1 MIKNKQYSY
10 YFYYCF
16 LFAIFFIFFSQV
28 HPLLPFD
35 NDDWKYAGLARVP
48 YPTFSTWNPTK
59 ILPECLQPLAGM
71 IAAYIVSPI
80 LGDYITALV
89 ITHSIV
95 ISLFII
101 IYFYSIQKLLS
112 WKFNISPYSG
122 FCIISVLI
130 LLHFIVLKTRPSN
143 NDHLFY
149 SPDVNCYYNYIVPN
163 MLCAS
168 VTMWLMRY
176 DFKDIKSNTI
186 RCGFCFMTFLAL
198 FSNLFSTIILSAFIG
213 AKLLLELFEC
223 NKKECGWLKKY
234 IKNNTYF
241 LIIIFI
247 WLIVQL
253 FEANGSRASAYGAML
268 LPFSESLKLAIDFFV
283 SSYYNKWFLAFTIFV
298 ILGAKTYN
306 YFKEKHKIY
315 HIGKLSSITVLALFL
330 TIIYLI
336 LLSSQ
341 VFPQYLLRSEVMFT
355 YFFFYLLIVA
365 LCLGYLTSKINII
378 KIFYPFL
385 IFFFFFLLNI
395 NENTFIDLQYPYGTN
410 IQTCEKFD
418 RDVINQVKTAD
429 LLGKDSVI
437 IYVHNYN
444 NNSNWPLILNQ
455 GKYVGKTLYKHG
467 IIKRNIVTIFELKP
481 AEFDT
486 KKE

>member
-1 MIKNKQYSY
+1 MIKKIQYSY
-10 YFYYCF
+10 CLYYCF

-35 NDDWKYAGLARVP
+35 TDDWKYAGLARVP

-59 ILPECLQPLAGM
+59 ILPECLQPLVGM
-71 IAAYIVSPI
+71 IAAYFITPI

-89 ITHSIV
+89 ITHSVV

-101 IYFYSIQKLLS
+101 LYFYSVQKLLT
-112 WKFNISPYSG
+112 WKFKISPYSG
-122 FCIISVLI
+122 FFIISIFV
-130 LLHFIVLKTRPSN
+130 LLHFLVLKTRPSN

-168 VTMWLMRY
+168 IVMWLMRY
-176 DFKDIKSNTI
+176 DVKDNMSNTMRSAI
-186 RCGFCFMTFLAL
+186 CFMTFLAL

-213 AKLLLELFEC
+213 AKLLIELFEC
-223 NKKECGWLKKY
+223 NKEECGWLKKY
-234 IKNNTYF
+234 IKKNTFF
-241 LIIIFI
+241 LIILFI
-247 WLIVQL
+247 WLIVQF

-268 LPFSESLKLAIDFFV
+268 LPFNESLKMTIDFFV
-283 SSYYNKWFLAFTIFV
+283 SSHYNKWFLAFTIIV
-298 ILGAKTYN
+298 IIGAKTYN
-306 YFKEKHKIY
+306 CYKEKRKIY
-315 HIGKLSSITVLALFL
+315 HIGKLSSISIFALFL
-330 TIIYLI
+330 TIVYLI

-355 YFFFYLLIVA
+355 YFFFYLLLFA

-378 KIFYPFL
+378 KIFLPFF

-418 RDVINQVKTAD
+418 RDIINQVKTAD

-437 IYVHNYN
+437 IYVHNYK
-444 NNSNWPLILNQ
+444 NNSNWPLILKQ
-455 GKYVGKTLYKHG
+455 GKYVGITLHKHG
-467 IIKRNIVTIFELKP
+467 IIKRNIVTKFELKP
-481 AEFDT
+481 AKLDT
-486 KKE
+486 NKE